1 MRIVAIIQAR
11 MGSTRLPGKVMLDLA
26 GEPMLIRV
34 VNRVRR
40 AVTVDEV
47 VVATSSD
54 PANDRIASL
63 CQDHKV
69 SCFRGSEDDVLD
81 RYHRAAL
88 EFNAEAVVRV
98 TSDCPLVDPGIIDRI
113 VREFIKAH
121 PGVDYISNVMPR
133 TFPRG
138 LDVEVFSV
146 EALVEA
152 ELSERD
158 PRLREHVT
166 MPIYCHPDKFV
177 CVNIKND
184 ADLSGMRWTVDTIED
199 YELVRRIYDYFGND
213 AFDCKQVVT
222 LLSDNPE
229 WLELNR
235 HIQQKA
241 I

>member
-1 MRIVAIIQAR
+1 

-26 GEPMLIRV
+26 GQPMLIRV

-47 VVATSSD
+47 LVATSD
-54 PANDRIASL
+54 NPANDRIASL
-63 CQDHKV
+63 CHDHKV
-69 SCFRGSEDDVLD
+69 PCFRGSEDDVLD

-88 EFNAEAVVRV
+88 EFTAEAVVRV
-98 TSDCPLVDPGIIDRI
+98 TSDCPLADPGIIDRI
-113 VREFIKAH
+113 VREFIMAH

-158 PRLREHVT
+158 PGLREHVT
-166 MPIYCHPDKFV
+166 MPIYRHPDKFV

-184 ADLSGMRWTVDTIED
+184 TDLSGMRWTVDTIED

-213 AFDCKQVVT
+213 TFDWKQVVT
-222 LLSDNPE
+222 LLNYNPE

-235 HIQQKA
+235 HIQQKT